1 MASLPFEVG
10 AWWAAALLIVLVVLW
25 LVARHS
31 LLELPRWHRWLVGTI
46 RVLLVLLLVAAIL
59 DLRKVS
65 RSEAIALTFAVD
77 VSGSVSSDQLAAVE
91 AELQAFAPRLADG
104 EVPVRTMVFDDSPRL
119 VEGEGGLGAAL
130 SGLVQPDPPEGQES
144 PIDGN
149 NPGAKGTDI
158 EKALRFAYNLFPP
171 GHTRRVAL
179 FTDGNET
186 SGKALEAAVAASREG
201 IEVFTFSNRP
211 PGTGETAVIALDA
224 PVETTQRE
232 KIELRTFLEALDE
245 TTARVE
251 LLRDGNEIGS
261 KEVDLSP
268 GPNAITFTDKPPR
281 PGLHRYSARCFTEQ
295 DTRDENNQAEAY
307 VAVRPLPQVLVIE
320 GSRTLGTG
328 GGRQAAGPLATALR
342 GGKWEIHRRPIEDF
356 PRSRSELER
365 YDAVVL
371 SDVPPER
378 LGRGISEGLKEYVRD
393 FGGGLVF
400 IGGEECKNLGKKEE
414 EGGEEKTPLET
425 ILPVNFIERKK
436 KERIPS
442 GLILLI
448 DKSASMGRGEKFAMA
463 LRASQDVVDYI
474 PEDTHIGILFFDDFP
489 YWAFPLGPVK
499 PRENPKSTLQ
509 GASVGG
515 GTSMY
520 PAIREACISI
530 ASTPLAIKHIV
541 LLSDG
546 ESVGHFGS
554 NVDIIYWATENM
566 ITLSTVALGHDADQ
580 QVLKQIADLGGGNYY
595 FTDDPN
601 NIPKIFL
608 KEAER
613 ITRTVVMERTF
624 RPVLVKKGAMIRGID
639 LATAPDLTG
648 YLSSRPR
655 PTSETLVMT
664 DEKEPLLTDWRYGLG
679 RVVVYTSDVK
689 GKWSYEWIRWP
700 EFGRFWKGVV
710 RSTLR
715 VRDLEG
721 LHVAARREGSVGRV
735 EVDTVDRFGK
745 YRNDLPLESMLIRPD
760 GRAEE
765 LAFDQRRP
773 GGYAV
778 AAELDS
784 YGPYMVRVAAS
795 TETGNPLAA
804 YAQIDRPYPAE
815 YRRIRTNRV
824 LLDAVAEMTGG
835 ESDSRLDELLR
846 PGRYKA
852 TDRQPLWPW
861 FVFAAA
867 GLFIVDVFGRRI

>member
-1 MASLPFEVG
+1 MPFEVG
-10 AWWAAALLIVLVVLW
+10 APWAAALLITLFVLW
-25 LVARHS
+25 LVARRS

-46 RVLLVLLLVAAIL
+46 RVLLIVLLVAALL

-77 VSGSVSSDQLAAVE
+77 VSGSVSRDQLAAVE
-91 AELQAFAPRLADG
+91 AELRTIAPRLVER

-119 VEGEGGLGAAL
+119 LEEEGGLAAVL
-130 SGLVQPDPPEGQES
+130 SDPMQPDPPEGQE
-144 PIDGN
+144 
-149 NPGAKGTDI
+149 NPAGGDIPGSKGTDI

-186 SGKALEAAVAASREG
+186 SGKALEAAAAAAREG
-201 IEVFTFSNRP
+201 IEVFTFSTRP
-211 PGTGETAVIALDA
+211 PRTGETAVLSLDA

-232 KIELRTFLEALDE
+232 KIKLQAFLEVLNE
-245 TTARVE
+245 TKARVE
-251 LLRDGNEIGS
+251 LLRDGREIGS
-261 KEVDLSP
+261 KEVDLGL
-268 GPNAITFTDKPPR
+268 GPNVITFKDTPPR
-281 PGLHRYSARCFTEQ
+281 PGLHRYTVKCVAEQ
-295 DTRDENNQAEAY
+295 DTRNENNQAETY
-307 VAVRPLPQVLVIE
+307 VAVRPLPQVLVVE
-320 GSRTLGTG
+320 GGKALGPDG
-328 GGRQAAGPLATALR
+328 GGSAAGLLAKALR
-342 GGKWEIHRRPIEDF
+342 GGKWEIHRRPIEGF

-378 LGRGISEGLKEYVRD
+378 LGSGISEGLKEYVRD

-400 IGGEECKNLGKKEE
+400 IGGEDCKNLGKKEE
-414 EGGEEKTPLET
+414 GEEKTPLET

-442 GLILLI
+442 GMILLI

-554 NVDIIYWATENM
+554 NADIIYWAAENM
-566 ITLSTVALGHDADQ
+566 ITISTVALGQDADQ
-580 QVLKQIADLGGGNYY
+580 QVLKQIAELGGGNYY

-624 RPVLVKKGAMIRGID
+624 KPVLVKKGAMIRGID

-735 EVDTVDRFGK
+735 EIDTVDRFGK
-745 YRNDLPLESMLIRPD
+745 YRNDLPLESILIRPD

-815 YRRIRTNRV
+815 YSRIRTNRV
-824 LLDAVAEMTGG
+824 LLDAVAEITGG

>member
-1 MASLPFEVG
+1 MPFEVG
-10 AWWAAALLIVLVVLW
+10 APWAAALLITLFVLW
-25 LVARHS
+25 LVARRS

-46 RVLLVLLLVAAIL
+46 RVLLIVLLVAALL

-77 VSGSVSSDQLAAVE
+77 VSGSVSRDQLAAVE
-91 AELQAFAPRLADG
+91 AELRTIAPRLVER

-119 VEGEGGLGAAL
+119 LEEEGGLAAVL
-130 SGLVQPDPPEGQES
+130 SDPMQPDPPEGQE
-144 PIDGN
+144 
-149 NPGAKGTDI
+149 NPAGGDIPGSKGTDI

-186 SGKALEAAVAASREG
+186 SGKALEAAAAAAREG
-201 IEVFTFSNRP
+201 IEVFTFSTRP
-211 PGTGETAVIALDA
+211 PRTGETAVLSLDA

-232 KIELRTFLEALDE
+232 KIKLQAFLEVLNE
-245 TTARVE
+245 TKARVE
-251 LLRDGNEIGS
+251 LLRDGREIGS
-261 KEVDLSP
+261 KEVDLGL
-268 GPNAITFTDKPPR
+268 GPNVITFKDTPPR
-281 PGLHRYSARCFTEQ
+281 PGLHRYTVKCVAEQ
-295 DTRDENNQAEAY
+295 DTRNENNQAETY
-307 VAVRPLPQVLVIE
+307 VAVRPLPQVLVVE
-320 GSRTLGTG
+320 GGKALGPDG
-328 GGRQAAGPLATALR
+328 GGSAAGLLAKALR
-342 GGKWEIHRRPIEDF
+342 GGKWEIHRRPIEGF

-378 LGRGISEGLKEYVRD
+378 LGSGISEGLKEYVRD

-400 IGGEECKNLGKKEE
+400 IGGEDCKNLGKKEE
-414 EGGEEKTPLET
+414 GEEKTPLET

-442 GLILLI
+442 GMILLI

-554 NVDIIYWATENM
+554 NADIIYWAAENM
-566 ITLSTVALGHDADQ
+566 ITISTVALGHDADQ
-580 QVLKQIADLGGGNYY
+580 QVLKQIAELGGGNYY

-639 LATAPDLTG
+639 MAAAPDLTG

-689 GKWSYEWIRWP
+689 GKWSGEWIRWP

-721 LHVAARREGSVGRV
+721 LQVVARREGSVGRV

-784 YGPYMVRVAAS
+784 YGPYMVRVSAT

-804 YAQIDRPYPAE
+804 YAQVDRPYPAE
-815 YRRIRTNRV
+815 YSRIRTNRV
-824 LLDAVAEMTGG
+824 LLDAVAELTGG
-835 ESDSRLDELLR
+835 ESDSELEVLLR

-867 GLFIVDVFGRRI
+867 GLFIVDVFSRRV

>member
-1 MASLPFEVG
+1 VRTASLPFEVG
-10 AWWAAALLIVLVVLW
+10 APWAVALLVILFVLL
-25 LVARHS
+25 LVARRS
-31 LLELPRWHRWLVGTI
+31 LLELPRWHRWLTGSFRI
-46 RVLLVLLLVAAIL
+46 LLVVLLVAALL
-59 DLRKVS
+59 DIRKVS

-77 VSGSVSSDQLAAVE
+77 VSGNVTHDQLASVE
-91 AELQAFAPRLADG
+91 AGIQAIAPRLEER
-104 EVPVRTMVFDDSPRL
+104 EVQARTVIFDESPRLL
-119 VEGEGGLGAAL
+119 VEGESLGAAL
-130 SGLVQPDPPEGQES
+130 SYQGQSEAPEEQEKPAVRSS
-144 PIDGN
+144 PE
-149 NPGAKGTDI
+149 ARGTDI
-158 EKALRFAYNLFPP
+158 EKALRFTYNLFPP

-186 SGKALEAAVAASREG
+186 SGKALEAAAAAAREG
-201 IEVFTFSNRP
+201 IEVFTFSTEP
-211 PGTGETAVIALDA
+211 PGTGEIAVIALEA

-232 KIELRTFLEALDE
+232 RIKIQTFLDALTE
-245 TTARVE
+245 TKARVV
-251 LLRDGNEIGS
+251 LLRDGKEIGS
-261 KEVDLSP
+261 KEVDLRAGLNEVP
-268 GPNAITFTDKPPR
+268 FTDRPPR
-281 PGLHRYSARCFTEQ
+281 PGLHRYSTLCIAEQ

-307 VAVRPLPQVLVIE
+307 VAVRPLPRVLVIE
-320 GSRTLGTG
+320 GGEYPDQRVG
-328 GGRQAAGPLATALR
+328 AGPLAAAMR
-342 GGKWEIHRRPIEDF
+342 GGKWEIDHRPIDAF
-356 PRSRSELER
+356 PRSRTELER

-371 SDVPPER
+371 SDVEPER
-378 LGRGISEGLKEYVRD
+378 LGKGISEGLKEYVRD

-400 IGGEECKNLGKKEE
+400 IGGEQCKTLGRKKE
-414 EGGEEKTPLET
+414 GEEKTPLET

-442 GLILLI
+442 GLLLLI
-448 DKSASMGRGEKFAMA
+448 DKSASMGRGDKFAMA

-474 PEDTHIGILFFDDFP
+474 PEDTHLGVLFFDDFP

-499 PRENPKSTLQ
+499 PREIPKSTLE
-509 GASVGG
+509 GAAVGG

-520 PAIREACISI
+520 PAIREACVSI
-530 ASTPLAIKHIV
+530 AATPLAIKHIV

-546 ESVGHFGS
+546 ESVGHFES
-554 NVDIIYWATENM
+554 NVDLIFWAAENM
-566 ITLSTVALGHDADQ
+566 ITISTVALGYDADQ
-580 QVLKQIADLGGGNYY
+580 RVLRRIAELGGGNYY

-613 ITRTVVMERTF
+613 VTKTVVMERTF
-624 RPVLVKKGAMIRGID
+624 RPVLVKKGAMIREID
-639 LATAPDLTG
+639 FAHAPDLTG

-655 PTSETLVMT
+655 PTSETLVIT

-689 GKWSYEWIRWP
+689 GTWSREWIRWP
-700 EFGRFWKGVV
+700 EFGPFWKGVV

-721 LHVAARREGSVGRV
+721 LQVAARRDGSVGRV
-735 EVDTVDRFGK
+735 EVDTVDRYGK

-784 YGPYMVRVAAS
+784 YGPYMVRVAAT

-815 YRRIRTNRV
+815 YGRIRPNKV
-824 LLDAVAEMTGG
+824 LLGAVAELTGG
-835 ESDSRLDELLR
+835 ESDPALEELLR

-867 GLFIVDVFGRRI
+867 GIFIVDVFSRRI